1 MRIRTFIY
9 QNKKFKITL
18 TSTQQNNINSL
29 KYEEIW
35 KATNHEWLVL
45 TIHQAGFLKFL
56 KSRGLFEPHK
66 KNFYKSI
73 LLLSNYLKV
82 GTTHFMTS
90 TETLKANTC
99 SYLWY
104 EHYLGWCDHS
114 TTTFFVS
121 LLNFSF
127 VQSQLIFFTGNLNL
141 YYMYYYMC
149 LMASATFKKCCRP

>member
-35 KATNHEWLVL
+35 KATNHDWLVL

-56 KSRGLFEPHK
+56 KSRGLFDPHK

-82 GTTHFMTS
+82 GTTHFVTS
-90 TETLKANTC
+90 TETVKASTC

-104 EHYLGWCDHS
+104 EHYLGWCNHS
-114 TTTFFVS
+114 TTTFFVL

-127 VQSQLIFFTGNLNL
+127 VQSQLIFFTDNLNL
-141 YYMYYYMC
+141 Y
-149 LMASATFKKCCRP
+149 

>member
-90 TETLKANTC
+90 TETVKANTC

-104 EHYLGWCDHS
+104 EHYLGWCNHS
-114 TTTFFVS
+114 TTTFF
-121 LLNFSF
+121 
-127 VQSQLIFFTGNLNL
+127 
-141 YYMYYYMC
+141 C
-149 LMASATFKKCCRP
+149 LTFKFFLCPKSTNFFYW

>member
-73 LLLSNYLKV
+73 LLLSNYLTV

-90 TETLKANTC
+90 TETVKANTC

-104 EHYLGWCDHS
+104 EHYLGWCNHS

-127 VQSQLIFFTGNLNL
+127 VQSQLISFTDNLNL
-141 YYMYYYMC
+141 Y
-149 LMASATFKKCCRP
+149 

>member
-1 MRIRTFIY
+1 MRIRTCIY

-90 TETLKANTC
+90 TETLKTNTW

-104 EHYLGWCDHS
+104 EHYLGWRNHS

-127 VQSQLIFFTGNLNL
+127 VQSQLISFTDNLNL
-141 YYMYYYMC
+141 Y
-149 LMASATFKKCCRP
+149 